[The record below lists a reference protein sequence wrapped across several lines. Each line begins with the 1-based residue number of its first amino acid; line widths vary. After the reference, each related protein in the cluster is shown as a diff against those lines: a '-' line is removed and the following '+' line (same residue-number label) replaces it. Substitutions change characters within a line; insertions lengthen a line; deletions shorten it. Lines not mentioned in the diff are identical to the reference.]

1 VSVQVDVAD
10 LRIMGDSERLLQ
22 AFLNLLDNAIKY
34 STPNAHIFIA
44 ASRNKQQA
52 LISIRDQGS
61 GIPETDLPRIFEQF
75 YTTSRSSKN
84 GVGLGLAIAR
94 RIIEA
99 HGGSITA
106 SSKPGEGA
114 VFTLSL
120 PLES

>member
-1 VSVQVDVAD
+1 
-10 LRIMGDSERLLQ
+10 LKLLHK
-22 AFLNLLDNAIKY
+22 AIKY
-34 STPNAHIFIA
+34 STPNAYIFIT

-61 GIPETDLPRIFEQF
+61 GIPEANLPRIFEQF
-75 YTTSRSSKN
+75 YTTSHSTKQT

-106 SSKPGEGA
+106 NSKPGQGA